1 MKKKIIIRVFSA
13 FAGFDTQFIALLA
26 YARWY
31 NQNTNGPLIEFVL
44 VGWCEID
51 EDAIASHN
59 ALFPEYAEKAIEE
72 PGMSEYKGF
81 HYKNI
86 KEIKWEKVPHF
97 DMIIYSYPCQS
108 TTGAGKQEGMDKDS
122 DTPSA
127 LVWDIEK
134 AIEIRRPKI
143 CLLENVPALL
153 TCKFD
158 GPFEKWR
165 DTVSKYGYR
174 NTWSTMCA
182 ADYGVPQNR
191 NRVFMVSLRN
201 DINKRLY
208 FPEPIGCKVSAEDLL
223 ENVVNEKYYFS
234 EEDALSFLLD
244 IHDKQPEHNVKIR
257 IEDKGICCKQ
267 IITPSCI
274 RKKNKKNKQATQYD
288 LHICPTLV
296 ADVNYAKGNYKKFL
310 SSTHYPRP
318 GVIEVWHTT
327 EQVMIPYK
335 ELIDS
340 ASISTE
346 RKFKI
351 INASRNDILEQL
363 DNLGVGNYFRL
374 RRLTP
379 RECFRF
385 MSVEEKHIDELVKS
399 GVSDAQLFKQAGNA
413 IVIQVLV
420 NLYKSIFEDVNKWWY
435 GRKDKMHPYN
445 RLNRK
450 M

>member
-1 MKKKIIIRVFSA
+1 MRKKIIIRVFSA

-31 NQNTNGPLIEFVL
+31 NQNTNGPLIKFVL

-59 ALFPEYAEKAIEE
+59 ALFPEYAEEAKLL
-72 PGMSEYKGF
+72 PGKSEYQGY
-81 HYKNI
+81 HYLDI
-86 KEIKWEKVPHF
+86 TQIEWSKVPDF
-97 DMIIYSYPCQS
+97 DLLIYSSCCQS
-108 TTGAGKQEGMDKDS
+108 ITKAGKQEGTTEGS
-122 DTPSA
+122 GTPSS
-127 LVWDIEK
+127 LIW
-134 AIEIRRPKI
+134 EIREAIRYKRPRVCI
-143 CLLENVPALL
+143 LENVADLL
-153 TCKFD
+153 TNKFD
-158 GPFEKWR
+158 AQFELWR
-165 DTVSKYGYR
+165 NTVSEFGYR
-174 NTWSTMCA
+174 NTWSSMCA

-191 NRVFMVSLRN
+191 NRVFLVSVRN
-201 DINKRLY
+201 DINKSVY

-223 ENVVNEKYYFS
+223 ENAVDEKYYFS

-274 RKKNKKNKQATQYD
+274 RKKNKQATQYD

-296 ADVNYAKGNYKKFL
+296 ADVNYAMGNYKKFL

-318 GVIEVWHTT
+318 GVLEVWHTD
-327 EQVMIPYK
+327 EQVPIHYGA
-335 ELIDS
+335 LVNRAS
-340 ASISTE
+340 ANTK

-351 INASRNDILEQL
+351 INSCKEEIFSL
-363 DNLGVGNYFRL
+363 VGNLAVGDYLRL

-385 MSVEEKHIDELVKS
+385 MSVDEECIDRLVSS
-399 GVSDAQLFKQAGNA
+399 GVSEAQLYKQAGNA
-413 IVIQVLV
+413 IVIQVLIS
-420 NLYKSIFEDVNKWWY
+420 LYKSIFNDINVMCYIK
-435 GRKDKMHPYN
+435 
-445 RLNRK
+445 
-450 M
+450 

>member
-1 MKKKIIIRVFSA
+1 MRKKIIIRVFSA

-31 NQNTNGPLIEFVL
+31 NQNTNGPQIEFVL

-59 ALFPEYAEKAIEE
+59 ALFPEYAEKAVEE
-72 PGMSEYKGF
+72 PGMPEYKGF

-86 KEIKWEKVPHF
+86 KKIKWEKVPHF

-108 TTGAGKQEGMDKDS
+108 TTGAGKQRGMDKDS
-122 DTPSA
+122 DAPSA
-127 LVWDIEK
+127 LVWYIEK

-158 GPFEKWR
+158 KPFEKWR
-165 DTVSKYGYR
+165 DTVSEYGYR
-174 NTWSTMCA
+174 NIWSTMCA

-201 DINKRLY
+201 DINKSVY
-208 FPEPIGCKVSAEDLL
+208 FPEPIECKVSAEDFL
-223 ENVVNEKYYFS
+223 ENAVDEKYYFS

-257 IEDKGICCKQ
+257 IEDKGFCCKQ

-363 DNLGVGNYFRL
+363 DNLGIGDYFRL

-379 RECFRF
+379 KECFRF
-385 MSVEEKHIDELVKS
+385 MSVEAKDVDKLVNS
-399 GVSDAQLFKQAGNA
+399 GVSDAQLVKQAGNA
-413 IVIQVLV
+413 IVIRVLV
-420 NLYKSIFEDVNKWWY
+420 NLYKSIFEDVSKWWY
-435 GRKDKMHPYN
+435 
-445 RLNRK
+445 
-450 M
+450 

>member
-72 PGMSEYKGF
+72 PGMSEYNGY

-201 DINKRLY
+201 DINKSVY
-208 FPEPIGCKVSAEDLL
+208 FPKPIGCKVSAEDLL
-223 ENVVNEKYYFS
+223 ENVVDEKYYFS

-351 INASRNDILEQL
+351 INSSRNDILEQL
-363 DNLGVGNYFRL
+363 DNLGIGDYFRL

-379 RECFRF
+379 KECFRF
-385 MSVEEKHIDELVKS
+385 MSVEAKDVDKLVNS
-399 GVSDAQLFKQAGNA
+399 GVSDAQLVKQAGNA
-413 IVIQVLV
+413 IVIRVLV
-420 NLYKSIFEDVNKWWY
+420 NLYKSIFEDISKWWY
-435 GRKDKMHPYN
+435 
-445 RLNRK
+445 
-450 M
+450 

>member
-223 ENVVNEKYYFS
+223 ENVVDEKYYFS

-257 IEDKGICCKQ
+257 IEDKGVYCKQ

-363 DNLGVGNYFRL
+363 DNLGIGDYFRL

-379 RECFRF
+379 KECFRF
-385 MSVEEKHIDELVKS
+385 MSVEAKDVDKLVNS
-399 GVSDAQLFKQAGNA
+399 GVSDAQLVKQAGNA
-413 IVIQVLV
+413 IVIRVLV
-420 NLYKSIFEDVNKWWY
+420 NLYKSIFEDVSKWWY
-435 GRKDKMHPYN
+435 
-445 RLNRK
+445 
-450 M
+450 